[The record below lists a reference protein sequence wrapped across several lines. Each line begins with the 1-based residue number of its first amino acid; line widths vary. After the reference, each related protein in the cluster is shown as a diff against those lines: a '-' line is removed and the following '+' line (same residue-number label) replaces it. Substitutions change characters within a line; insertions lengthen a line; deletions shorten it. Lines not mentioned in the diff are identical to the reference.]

1 MSINRILGRR
11 DVRRAALAA
20 MTPLVALSVAFSAH
34 ADDNHGVVRAA
45 APEGAIEHILVIN
58 LENESESVTFGGCP
72 ASPPPGNAD
81 YLNCT
86 LLKQGELIQ
95 NYYATSHVSL
105 GNYIAEVSGQETNPT
120 LNSDCIDAASLANP
134 LIVGMYTNVT
144 PGTDAD
150 STTNPQFA
158 GQVVG
163 DGCVFPKPTRATH
176 GAQTIGDQLDKA
188 YPEGDDDHHVDHHV
202 RWREYAEDM
211 GNDPSRDFGT
221 PDRLGGTDCAHPAVG
236 APDLTNTAQG
246 SPIVDQYADRHAP
259 FVYFH
264 SVIDDPKRCNQ
275 HVVPLG
281 TVFVDTNGGGPDV
294 FSGHLYEDL
303 QRIETTP
310 KFMFVTP
317 NLCDDGHDATCAGV
331 NVEGGKTG
339 GLTGANLWLA
349 HWIPMIMA
357 SPAYQSGKLLV
368 VVTVDESGSDTGAG
382 ANACPN
388 AVQSTCLSPTGPNLR
403 NPGWSPLLGLFFPP
417 GTYPTSDPL
426 AFTLPGGGQIGTV
439 LLNKRLIVP
448 GTVNTKGYYNHYS
461 ALRSYED
468 LLGLTNGGDDGHGHL
483 GYAGTAGMLPF
494 GKDVFNAKSW

>member
-1 MSINRILGRR
+1 MAVPFTTLRPS
-11 DVRRAALAA
+11 AALMAFLL
-20 MTPLVALSVAFSAH
+20 PLVTH
-34 ADDNHGVVRAA
+34 AVDRNHDYPRAA

-58 LENESESVTFGGCP
+58 LENESEDVTFGGCP
-72 ASPPPGNAD
+72 ANPPAGNAN

-120 LNSDCIDAASLANP
+120 LNSDCIDAASLAAP
-134 LIVGMYTNVT
+134 PVVGQFTNIT

-150 STTNPQFA
+150 AAANPQYA
-158 GQVVG
+158 GQVLG
-163 DGCVFPKPTRATH
+163 TGCVFPKPTRTSH
-176 GAQTIGDQLDKA
+176 GAQTIGDQLDRA
-188 YPEGDDDHHVDHHV
+188 DLRGDEYHV

-211 GNDPSRDFGT
+211 GNDVSRDFGT
-221 PDRLGGTDCAHPAVG
+221 PDALGGTDCAHPAIG
-236 APDLTNTAQG
+236 TPDLTNSAEG

-264 SVIDDPKRCNQ
+264 SVIDDQAQCDR

-281 TVFVDTNGGGPDV
+281 SVLVGTNGSADV
-294 FSGHLYEDL
+294 FSGHLYQDL
-303 QRIETTP
+303 RRIETTP

-317 NLCDDGHDATCAGV
+317 NLCDDGHDATCAGT

-339 GLTGANLWLA
+339 GLTAANLWLA

-357 SPAYQSGKLLV
+357 SPAYQSGKMLV
-368 VVTVDESGSDTGAG
+368 VITVDESGSDTGAG
-382 ANACPN
+382 ADACPN
-388 AVQSTCLSPTGPNLR
+388 AVQTSCLSPIGPNLR
-403 NPGWSPLLGLFFPP
+403 NPGWSPLLGLYYP
-417 GTYPTSDPL
+417 GYPTNDP
-426 AFTLPGGGQIGTV
+426 AAYTFPGGGQIGTV

-448 GTVNTKGYYNHYS
+448 GSVNTTGYYNHYS

-468 LLGLTNGGDDGHGHL
+468 LLGLTECGDDGHGHL
-483 GYAGTAGMLPF
+483 GYAGTPGLLPF
-494 GKDVFNAKSW
+494 GKDVFNAPAW

>member
-1 MSINRILGRR
+1 MTVMHSARHYG
-11 DVRRAALAA
+11 AAASLLALLLPLAA
-20 MTPLVALSVAFSAH
+20 N
-34 ADDNHGVVRAA
+34 ADRHHDYIRAA
-45 APEGAIEHILVIN
+45 APPGAIDHILVIN
-58 LENESESVTFGGCP
+58 LENESEDVTFGGCP
-72 ASPPPGNAD
+72 ASPPPGNAN

-105 GNYIAEVSGQETNPT
+105 GNYIAEVSGQETNAT
-120 LNSDCIDAASLANP
+120 LNSDCIDAASLAKP
-134 LIVGMYTNVT
+134 PVVGQFTDIT

-150 STTNPQFA
+150 VTGDPGFA

-163 DGCVFPKPTRATH
+163 DGCVFPKPTDITH
-176 GAQTIGDQLDKA
+176 GARTIGDQLDEA
-188 YPEGDDDHHVDHHV
+188 NHEWNDHD
-202 RWREYAEDM
+202 RIMWREYAEDM

-221 PDRLGGTDCAHPAVG
+221 PDPLGGTDCAHPAIG
-236 APDLTNTAQG
+236 TPDLTNTAQG

-264 SVIDDPKRCNQ
+264 SVIDRPQHCNR

-281 TVFVDTNGGGPDV
+281 TVVVDTNGGRDV
-294 FSGHLYEDL
+294 FSGHLYQDL
-303 QRIETTP
+303 KRIETTP

-331 NVEGGKTG
+331 NVEGGKAG

-357 SPAYQSGKLLV
+357 SPAYESGKLLV
-368 VVTVDESGSDTGAG
+368 VITVDESGSDTGTG
-382 ANACPN
+382 ANACNN

-403 NPGWSPLLGLFFPP
+403 NPGWSPLLALFLPP
-417 GTYPTSDPL
+417 GTYPASDPP

-439 LLNKRLIVP
+439 LLNKHLIVP
-448 GTVNTKGYYNHYS
+448 GTVNTTGYYNHYS

-468 LLGLTNGGDDGHGHL
+468 LLGLTEGGDDGHGHL

-494 GKDVFNAKSW
+494 GKDVFNAQPSW

>member
-1 MSINRILGRR
+1 MPIGRILGSRGA
-11 DVRRAALAA
+11 RRAALTA
-20 MTPLVALSVAFSAH
+20 MAPLVALSLGFNAH
-34 ADDNHGVVRAA
+34 ADDSHRVVRAA

-58 LENESESVTFGGCP
+58 LENESENVTFGGCP
-72 ASPPPGNAD
+72 ASPPAGNAN

-120 LNSDCIDAASLANP
+120 LNSDCIDAASLVHP
-134 LIVGMYTNVT
+134 PVVGQFTDVA

-150 STTNPQFA
+150 VTANPA
-158 GQVVG
+158 HSGQVLG
-163 DGCVFPKPTRATH
+163 DGCVFPKPTRTTH

-188 YPEGDDDHHVDHHV
+188 HHERDDDYHVL
-202 RWREYAEDM
+202 WREYAEDM

-221 PDRLGGTDCAHPAVG
+221 PDRMGGTDCAHPIIG
-236 APDLTNTAQG
+236 TPDLTNSAEG

-264 SVIDDPKRCNQ
+264 SVIDDPQRCNR

-281 TVFVDTNGGGPDV
+281 SVFVDANGGPDV

-303 QRIETTP
+303 RRIETTP

-331 NVEGGKTG
+331 NVEGGKAG

-357 SPAYQSGKLLV
+357 SPAYQSGKLLLV
-368 VVTVDESGSDTGAG
+368 ITVDESGSDTGTG
-382 ANACPN
+382 ANACPS

-417 GTYPTSDPL
+417 GTYPTSDTP
-426 AFTLPGGGQIGTV
+426 AYTLPGGGQIGTV

-448 GTVNTKGYYNHYS
+448 GTVNTTGYYNHYS

-468 LLGLTNGGDDGHGHL
+468 LLGLTEGGDDGHGHL

>member
-1 MSINRILGRR
+1 MIVTHSARHSWM
-11 DVRRAALAA
+11 AASLLALLL
-20 MTPLVALSVAFSAH
+20 PLAAH
-34 ADDNHGVVRAA
+34 ADREHDYVRAA
-45 APEGAIEHILVIN
+45 APPGSIEHILVIN
-58 LENESESVTFGGCP
+58 LENESEDVTFGGCP
-72 ASPPPGNAD
+72 ADAPPGNAN

-105 GNYIAEVSGQETNPT
+105 GNYIAEVSGQETNAT

-134 LIVGMYTNVT
+134 PVVGQFTDVT

-150 STTNPQFA
+150 TAANPAYA

-163 DGCVFPKPTRATH
+163 AGCVFPKATRTAH
-176 GAQTIGDQLDKA
+176 GAETIGDQLDRA
-188 YPEGDDDHHVDHHV
+188 HRDHEWDDYRVL
-202 RWREYAEDM
+202 WREYAEDM

-221 PDRLGGTDCAHPAVG
+221 PDRLGGTDCAHPAIG
-236 APDLTNTAQG
+236 SPDLTNSAQG

-264 SVIDDPKRCNQ
+264 SVIDDPRRCNR

-281 TVFVDTNGGGPDV
+281 TVLVGTNGSPDV

-303 QRIETTP
+303 RRIETTP
-310 KFMFVTP
+310 KFMLVTP
-317 NLCDDGHDATCAGV
+317 NLCNDGHDATCAGV

-349 HWIPMIMA
+349 HWIPLIMA

-368 VVTVDESGSDTGAG
+368 VITVDESGSDTGTG

-388 AVQSTCLSPTGPNLR
+388 AVQSTCQSPTGPNLR
-403 NPGWSPLLGLFFPP
+403 NPGWSPLLGLFYP
-417 GTYPTSDPL
+417 GYPTSDPP
-426 AFTLPGGGQIGTV
+426 AYTLPGGGQIGTV

-448 GTVNTKGYYNHYS
+448 GTVNTTGYYNHYS

-468 LLGLTNGGDDGHGHL
+468 LLGLTEGADDGHGHL

-494 GKDVFNAKSW
+494 GKDVFNAQAHW

>member
-1 MSINRILGRR
+1 MTVTHLARR
-11 DVRRAALAA
+11 CGAAVSLLA
-20 MTPLVALSVAFSAH
+20 MLLPVAAY
-34 ADDNHGVVRAA
+34 ADRDHGYVRAA
-45 APEGAIEHILVIN
+45 APPGAIDHILVIN
-58 LENESESVTFGGCP
+58 LENESEDVTFGGCP
-72 ASPPPGNAD
+72 ANAATGNAN

-86 LLKQGELIQ
+86 LLKEGELIQ

-105 GNYIAEVSGQETNPT
+105 GNYIAEVSGQETNAT
-120 LNSDCIDAASLANP
+120 LNSDCIDAASLTKP
-134 LIVGMYTNVT
+134 PVVGQFTNVL

-150 STTNPQFA
+150 ATANPVDA

-163 DGCVFPKPTRATH
+163 DGCVFPKPTRTAH
-176 GAQTIGDQLDKA
+176 GAQTIGDQLDEA
-188 YPEGDDDHHVDHHV
+188 YHQRDDDD
-202 RWREYAEDM
+202 RGLWREYAEDM
-211 GNDPSRDFGT
+211 GNDRSRDFGT
-221 PDRLGGTDCAHPAVG
+221 PDRLGGTDCAHPVIG
-236 APDLTNTAQG
+236 TPDLTNSAEG

-264 SVIDDPKRCNQ
+264 SVIDDPRRCNR

-281 TVFVDTNGGGPDV
+281 TVVVDTNGSPDV

-310 KFMFVTP
+310 KFLFVTP

-357 SPAYQSGKLLV
+357 SPAYRSGKLLV
-368 VVTVDESGSDTGAG
+368 VITVDESGSDTGTG
-382 ANACPN
+382 TNACAN

-403 NPGWSPLLGLFFPP
+403 NPGWSPLLSVFSP
-417 GTYPTSDPL
+417 GYPTSDPP
-426 AFTLPGGGQIGTV
+426 AYTFPGGGQIGTV
-439 LLNKRLIVP
+439 LLNKHLIVP
-448 GTVNTKGYYNHYS
+448 GTLNTTGYYNHYS

-468 LLGLTNGGDDGHGHL
+468 LLGLTEGGDDGHGHL

-494 GKDVFNAKSW
+494 GKDVFNARPPW

>member
-1 MSINRILGRR
+1 MTVTHSARYCGVAASFLALLLPL
-11 DVRRAALAA
+11 AALA
-20 MTPLVALSVAFSAH
+20 
-34 ADDNHGVVRAA
+34 DGDHGYVRAA

-58 LENESESVTFGGCP
+58 LENESENVTFGGCP
-72 ASPPPGNAD
+72 ASPPPGNAN

-120 LNSDCIDAASLANP
+120 LNSDCIDAASLASP
-134 LIVGMYTNVT
+134 PVVGQFTNVT

-150 STTNPQFA
+150 TTANPQYA
-158 GQVVG
+158 GQVLG
-163 DGCVFPKPTRATH
+163 NGCVLPKRTWTSH
-176 GAQTIGDQLDKA
+176 GAETIGDQLDRA
-188 YPEGDDDHHVDHHV
+188 YPWNDDYHVP
-202 RWREYAEDM
+202 WREYAEDM
-211 GNDPSRDFGT
+211 GNDISRDFGT
-221 PDRLGGTDCAHPAVG
+221 PDPLGGTDCAHPVIG
-236 APDLTNTAQG
+236 TPDLTNAAQG

-264 SVIDDPKRCNQ
+264 SVIDDQALCNR

-281 TVFVDTNGGGPDV
+281 SVLVGTNGSADV

-357 SPAYQSGKLLV
+357 SPAYQSGKLLL
-368 VVTVDESGSDTGAG
+368 VVTIDESGSDTGTG

-417 GTYPTSDPL
+417 GTYPTSDPP
-426 AFTLPGGGQIGTV
+426 AYTFPGGGQIGTV

-448 GTVNTKGYYNHYS
+448 GTVNTTGYYNHYS

-468 LLGLTNGGDDGHGHL
+468 LLGLTEGGDDGHGHL

-494 GKDVFNAKSW
+494 GKDVFNAQPRW

>member
-1 MSINRILGRR
+1 MALTYLARR
-11 DVRRAALAA
+11 CGAASL
-20 MTPLVALSVAFSAH
+20 LVALLLPLAAQ
-34 ADDNHGVVRAA
+34 ADRDHDYVRAA
-45 APEGAIEHILVIN
+45 APPGAIDHILVIN
-58 LENESESVTFGGCP
+58 LENESENVTFGGCP
-72 ASPPPGNAD
+72 AEAASSNVN

-105 GNYIAEVSGQETNPT
+105 GNYIAEVSGQETNAT
-120 LNSDCIDAASLANP
+120 LNSDCIDAASLAKP
-134 LIVGMYTNVT
+134 PVVGQFTDIS

-150 STTNPQFA
+150 VAANPKFA

-163 DGCVFPKPTRATH
+163 NGCVFPKPTRTTH
-176 GAQTIGDQLDKA
+176 GARTIGDQLDEANHKW
-188 YPEGDDDHHVDHHV
+188 EDEHQVT
-202 RWREYAEDM
+202 WREYAEDM

-221 PDRLGGTDCAHPAVG
+221 PDRLGGTDCAHPAIG
-236 APDLTNTAQG
+236 TPDLTNSAEG

-264 SVIDDPKRCNQ
+264 SVIDDPQRCKR

-281 TVFVDTNGGGPDV
+281 TVTVDPNGSPDV

-303 QRIETTP
+303 RRIETTP

-317 NLCDDGHDATCAGV
+317 NVCNDGHDATCAGF
-331 NVEGGKTG
+331 NVEGGKAG

-349 HWIPMIMA
+349 HWMPMIMA

-368 VVTVDESGSDTGAG
+368 VITVDESGSDTGTG

-388 AVQSTCLSPTGPNLR
+388 AVQATCLSPTGPNLR
-403 NPGWSPLLGLFFPP
+403 NPGWSPLLGLFLP
-417 GTYPTSDPL
+417 GYPTSDPP
-426 AFTLPGGGQIGTV
+426 AYTLPGGGQIGAV

-448 GTVNTKGYYNHYS
+448 GTVNATGYYNHYS

-468 LLGLTNGGDDGHGHL
+468 LLGITEGGDDGHGHL
-483 GYAGTAGMLPF
+483 GYAGMPGLLPF
-494 GKDVFNAKSW
+494 GRDVFNAQPHR

>member
-1 MSINRILGRR
+1 MTVTYLARHCG
-11 DVRRAALAA
+11 AAASLLALLLPLAA
-20 MTPLVALSVAFSAH
+20 Y
-34 ADDNHGVVRAA
+34 ADRDQGYIRAA
-45 APEGAIEHILVIN
+45 APRGAIDHILVVN
-58 LENESESVTFGGCP
+58 LENESEDVTFGGCP
-72 ASPPPGNAD
+72 ANAAPGNAN

-86 LLKQGELIQ
+86 LLKEGELIQ

-105 GNYIAEVSGQETNPT
+105 GNYIAEVSGQETNAT
-120 LNSDCIDAASLANP
+120 LNSDCIDAATLTKP
-134 LIVGMYTNVT
+134 PVVGQFTNII

-150 STTNPQFA
+150 ATANPVYA

-163 DGCVFPKPTRATH
+163 DGCVFPKPTRTTH
-176 GAQTIGDQLDKA
+176 GAQTIGDQLDET
-188 YPEGDDDHHVDHHV
+188 YHEWDDDYRVL
-202 RWREYAEDM
+202 WREYAEDM

-221 PDRLGGTDCAHPAVG
+221 PDRLGGTDCAHPVIG
-236 APDLTNTAQG
+236 TPDLTNSAEG

-264 SVIDDPKRCNQ
+264 SVIDEPRRCNR

-281 TVFVDTNGGGPDV
+281 TVVVDTNGSPDV
-294 FSGHLYEDL
+294 FSGHLYQDL

-349 HWIPMIMA
+349 HWLPMIMA
-357 SPAYQSGKLLV
+357 SPAYRSGKLLV
-368 VVTVDESGSDTGAG
+368 VITVDESGSDTGTG
-382 ANACPN
+382 TNACAN

-403 NPGWSPLLGLFFPP
+403 NPGWSPLLGLFLP
-417 GTYPTSDPL
+417 GYPASDPP
-426 AFTLPGGGQIGTV
+426 AYTFPGGGQIGTV

-448 GTVNTKGYYNHYS
+448 GTVNTTAYYNHYS

-468 LLGLTNGGDDGHGHL
+468 LLGLTEGGDDGHGHL

-494 GKDVFNAKSW
+494 GKDVFNARYPW

>member
-1 MSINRILGRR
+1 MTIGTKLGNRIARR
-11 DVRRAALAA
+11 SALAA
-20 MTPLVALSVAFSAH
+20 AATLVAVSLAFGAR
-34 ADDNHGVVRAA
+34 ADEDHRIVRAA

-58 LENESESVTFGGCP
+58 LENESENVTFGGCP
-72 ASPPPGNAD
+72 TSAPPGNAN

-105 GNYIAEVSGQETNPT
+105 GNYIAEVSGQETNAT

-134 LIVGMYTNVT
+134 PVVGQFTNIT

-150 STTNPQFA
+150 TLGYPQFA

-163 DGCVFPKPTRATH
+163 SGCVFPKPTRNTH
-176 GAQTIGDQLDKA
+176 GARTIGDQLDEA
-188 YPEGDDDHHVDHHV
+188 DHERHGRDW
-202 RWREYAEDM
+202 RREPILWREYAEDM
-211 GNDPSRDFGT
+211 GNDVSRDFGT
-221 PDRLGGTDCAHPAVG
+221 PDPLGGTDCAHPAIG
-236 APDLTNTAQG
+236 TPDLTNSAQG

-259 FVYFH
+259 FAYFH
-264 SVIDDPKRCNQ
+264 SVIDDPERCNR
-275 HVVPLG
+275 HIVPLG
-281 TVFVDTNGGGPDV
+281 SVLVGANGSPDV

-303 QRIETTP
+303 ARIETTP

-317 NLCDDGHDATCAGV
+317 NLCDDGHDATCAGL
-331 NVEGGKTG
+331 NVEGGKAG

-357 SPAYQSGKLLV
+357 SPAYQSGKLLLV
-368 VVTVDESGSDTGAG
+368 ITVDESGSDTGAG
-382 ANACPN
+382 ANACSN
-388 AVQSTCLSPTGPNLR
+388 AVQSTCRSPSGPNLR
-403 NPGWSPLLGLFFPP
+403 NPGWSPLLGLFIP
-417 GTYPTSDPL
+417 GYPSSDPP
-426 AFTLPGGGQIGTV
+426 AFTFPGGGQIGTV

-448 GTVNTKGYYNHYS
+448 GSVNTTGYYNHYS

-468 LLGLTNGGDDGHGHL
+468 LLGLTEGGDDGHGHL

-494 GKDVFNAKSW
+494 GKDVFNARD

>member
-1 MSINRILGRR
+1 MSIGSMLESHG
-11 DVRRAALAA
+11 VRRAALAA
-20 MTPLVALSVAFSAH
+20 AAPLVALSLAFGAH
-34 ADDNHGVVRAA
+34 AQDNHRFVRAA

-58 LENESESVTFGGCP
+58 LENESENVTFGGCP
-72 ASPPPGNAD
+72 ASPPPGNAN

-86 LLKQGELIQ
+86 LLKQGELIE

-105 GNYIAEVSGQETNPT
+105 GNYIAEVSGQETNAT
-120 LNSDCIDAASLANP
+120 LNSDCIDAASLTNP
-134 LIVGMYTNVT
+134 PVVGQFTDIT

-150 STTNPQFA
+150 TTANPQFA

-163 DGCVFPKPTRATH
+163 SGCVFPKPTLTTH

-188 YPEGDDDHHVDHHV
+188 DHERHGHDRDAWRDHVL
-202 RWREYAEDM
+202 WREYAEDM
-211 GNDPSRDFGT
+211 GNDASRDFGT
-221 PDRLGGTDCAHPAVG
+221 PDPLGGTDCAHPAIG
-236 APDLTNTAQG
+236 SPDLTNSAQG

-264 SVIDDPKRCNQ
+264 SVIDDPQRCNG

-281 TVFVDTNGGGPDV
+281 TLLVGANGSPDV

-303 QRIETTP
+303 ARIETTP

-357 SPAYQSGKLLV
+357 SPAYQSGKLLLV
-368 VVTVDESGSDTGAG
+368 ITVDESGSDTGAG

-388 AVQSTCLSPTGPNLR
+388 AVQSTCLSPIGPNLR
-403 NPGWSPLLGLFFPP
+403 NPGWSPLLGGLIP
-417 GTYPTSDPL
+417 GYPTSDPA
-426 AFTLPGGGQIGTV
+426 AFTFPGGGQIGTV

-448 GTVNTKGYYNHYS
+448 GTVNTTGYYNHYS

-468 LLGLTNGGDDGHGHL
+468 LLGLTEGGDDGHGHL
-483 GYAGTAGMLPF
+483 GYAGTTGMLPF
-494 GKDVFNAKSW
+494 GKDVFNAK

>member
-1 MSINRILGRR
+1 MTVPYTTRR
-11 DVRRAALAA
+11 PGTPAALLALLL
-20 MTPLVALSVAFSAH
+20 PLAAH
-34 ADDNHGVVRAA
+34 ADGDRDYLRAA

-58 LENESESVTFGGCP
+58 LENESENVTFGGCP
-72 ASPPPGNAD
+72 ASPPPGNAN

-120 LNSDCIDAASLANP
+120 LNSDCIDAASFASP
-134 LIVGMYTNVT
+134 PVVGQFTDVT
-144 PGTDAD
+144 PGTDAN
-150 STTNPQFA
+150 TTANPQYA

-163 DGCVFPKPTRATH
+163 DGCVFPKRTRTSH
-176 GAQTIGDQLDKA
+176 GAQTIGDQLDRA
-188 YPEGDDDHHVDHHV
+188 HPGNDGYPL

-211 GNDPSRDFGT
+211 GNDVSRDVGT
-221 PDRLGGTDCAHPAVG
+221 PDPLGGTDCAHPVIG
-236 APDLTNTAQG
+236 TPDLTNSAEG

-264 SVIDDPKRCNQ
+264 SVIDDRAYCNR

-281 TVFVDTNGGGPDV
+281 SVLVGTNGGADV
-294 FSGHLYEDL
+294 FSGHLYQDL

-357 SPAYQSGKLLV
+357 SPAYQSGKLLLV
-368 VVTVDESGSDTGAG
+368 ITVDESGSDTGTG

-388 AVQSTCLSPTGPNLR
+388 AVQSSCLSPTGPNLR

-417 GTYPTSDPL
+417 GTYPTSDPP
-426 AFTLPGGGQIGTV
+426 AYTLPGGGQVGTV

-448 GTVNTKGYYNHYS
+448 GTVNTTGYYNHYS

-468 LLGLTNGGDDGHGHL
+468 LLGLTKGGDDGHGHL
-483 GYAGTAGMLPF
+483 GYAGTAGMRPF
-494 GKDVFNAKSW
+494 GKDVFNAESW

>member
-1 MSINRILGRR
+1 MNVTHSARPC
-11 DVRRAALAA
+11 AAAA
-20 MTPLVALSVAFSAH
+20 SLVALLLPLLAH
-34 ADDNHGVVRAA
+34 ADRGHEFIRAA
-45 APEGAIEHILVIN
+45 APPGAIDHILVLN
-58 LENESESVTFGGCP
+58 LENESEAVTFGGCP
-72 ASPPPGNAD
+72 ANVVPSNAN

-120 LNSDCIDAASLANP
+120 LNSDCIDATSLTHP
-134 LIVGMYTNVT
+134 PVVGQFTDVR
-144 PGTDAD
+144 PGTDAN
-150 STTNPQFA
+150 TTANPEFA

-163 DGCVFPKPTRATH
+163 DGCIFPKPTRAVH

-188 YPEGDDDHHVDHHV
+188 YRERDDDDRVL
-202 RWREYAEDM
+202 WREYAEDM

-221 PDRLGGTDCAHPAVG
+221 PDRLGGTDCAHPVIG
-236 APDLTNTAQG
+236 TPDLTNTAAG

-264 SVIDDPKRCNQ
+264 SVIDDPQHCNR

-281 TVFVDTNGGGPDV
+281 TVLVGTNGSPDV
-294 FSGHLYEDL
+294 FSGHLSEDL

-317 NLCDDGHDATCAGV
+317 NLCDDGHDAACAGE

-357 SPAYQSGKLLV
+357 SPAYRSGKLLV
-368 VVTVDESGSDTGAG
+368 VITVDESGSDTGTG

-388 AVQSTCLSPTGPNLR
+388 AVQATCQTPTGPNLR
-403 NPGWSPLLGLFFPP
+403 NPGWSPLLGVFFP
-417 GTYPTSDPL
+417 GYPTSDPPIYT
-426 AFTLPGGGQIGTV
+426 FPGGGQIGTV

-448 GTVNTKGYYNHYS
+448 GTVNTTGYYNHYS

-468 LLGLTNGGDDGHGHL
+468 LLGLTEGGDDGHGHL

-494 GKDVFNAKSW
+494 GKDVFNARPPW

>member
-1 MSINRILGRR
+1 MTATHRLCSFAVAASLLTILLP
-11 DVRRAALAA
+11 LA
-20 MTPLVALSVAFSAH
+20 AH
-34 ADDNHGVVRAA
+34 ADNDRGHDRGYLRAA
-45 APEGAIEHILVIN
+45 APAGAIDHILVIN
-58 LENESESVTFGGCP
+58 LENESENVTFGGCP
-72 ASPPPGNAD
+72 AAGAAGNSN

-86 LLKQGELIQ
+86 LLNQGELIL

-120 LNSDCIDAASLANP
+120 LNSDCIEATSLAHP
-134 LIVGMYTNVT
+134 PVVGQFTDVS

-150 STTNPQFA
+150 VSANPAYA

-163 DGCVFPKPTRATH
+163 AGCVFPKPTGSTH

-188 YPEGDDDHHVDHHV
+188 FGDRDDHHDHHHV
-202 RWREYAEDM
+202 LWREYAEDM
-211 GNDPSRDFGT
+211 GNDPSRDFGSSD
-221 PDRLGGTDCAHPAVG
+221 PLGGTDCAHPLIG
-236 APDLTNTAQG
+236 SPDLTNSAE
-246 SPIVDQYADRHAP
+246 SIDQYADRHAP

-264 SVIDDPKRCNQ
+264 SVIDNQQRCNS

-281 TVFVDTNGGGPDV
+281 AVTVGTNGSPDV
-294 FSGHLYEDL
+294 FSGHLYKDL

-317 NLCDDGHDATCAGV
+317 NLCNDGHDANCAGE

-339 GLTGANLWLA
+339 GLTAANLWLA

-368 VVTVDESGSDTGAG
+368 VITVDESGADTGSG

-388 AVQSTCLSPTGPNLR
+388 SVQATCLSPTGPNLL
-403 NPGWSPLLGLFFPP
+403 NPGWSPLLGLFLPGYPEADPP
-417 GTYPTSDPL
+417 AY
-426 AFTLPGGGQIGTV
+426 TLPGGGQIGTV

-448 GTVNTKGYYNHYS
+448 GTVNSTGYYNHYS

-468 LLGLTNGGDDGHGHL
+468 LLGLTEGGDDGHGHL
-483 GYAGTAGMLPF
+483 GYAGADGLLPF
-494 GKDVFNAKSW
+494 GEDVFNAAHHW